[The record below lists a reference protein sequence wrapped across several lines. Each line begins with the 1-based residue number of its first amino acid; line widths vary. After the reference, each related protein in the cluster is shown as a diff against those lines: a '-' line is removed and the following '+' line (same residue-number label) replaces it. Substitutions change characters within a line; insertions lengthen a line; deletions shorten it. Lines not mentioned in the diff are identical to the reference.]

1 LLTVN
6 SDGKTP
12 AEQVEQIL
20 RIHSILPGQKP
31 EKQFEIPIRNNSI
44 QKTTS
49 EPTVPAQQP
58 VPQQLVP
65 QQPAAVV
72 EPIHLEGATTY
83 EKTGDVKDPT
93 NMPNLPVDR
102 AQPQPGQLNQ
112 AQRDRVAETNPPS
125 KLLHSNPAAEPHRN
139 DRLRRLD
146 SETQEDDEFH
156 DAQS

>member
-1 LLTVN
+1 MS

-49 EPTVPAQQP
+49 EPMIPAQQP
-58 VPQQLVP
+58 VPQQP
-65 QQPAAVV
+65 V
-72 EPIHLEGATTY
+72 EEPSHLQGATTY

-93 NMPNLPVDR
+93 NMPDVAVNR
-102 AQPQPGQLNQ
+102 APSQPQHVSQ
-112 AQRDRVAETNPPS
+112 AQQDRVAESNPPS
-125 KLLHSNPAAEPHRN
+125 KLLHSNPAAEAQRN